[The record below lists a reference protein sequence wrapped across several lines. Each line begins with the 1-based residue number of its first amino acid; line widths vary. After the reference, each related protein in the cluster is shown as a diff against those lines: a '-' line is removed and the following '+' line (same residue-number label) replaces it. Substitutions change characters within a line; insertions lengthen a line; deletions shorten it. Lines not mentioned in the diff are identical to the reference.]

1 MVLSK
6 LEKAYGSNAVAFFCV
21 FDVFIFI
28 VCAYFIVIYLETDPR
43 AVDLGGTPL
52 PKDQWS
58 ATQTA
63 FMTSLILDFISWLW
77 TVHKDK
83 TRLFYLAFV
92 INGVPVLTYKLL
104 ASGLA
109 PILMDAHGASRL
121 CAV

>member
-1 MVLSK
+1 
-6 LEKAYGSNAVAFFCV
+6 
-21 FDVFIFI
+21 
-28 VCAYFIVIYLETDPR
+28 
-43 AVDLGGTPL
+43 
-52 PKDQWS
+52 
-58 ATQTA
+58 
-63 FMTSLILDFISWLW
+63 MTSLILDFISWLW